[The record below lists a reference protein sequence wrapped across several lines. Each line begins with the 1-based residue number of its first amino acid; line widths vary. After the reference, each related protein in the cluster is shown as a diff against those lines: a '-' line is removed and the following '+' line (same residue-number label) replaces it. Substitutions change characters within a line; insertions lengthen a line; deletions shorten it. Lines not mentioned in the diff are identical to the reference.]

1 MTARPCRVLTLR
13 RKSFLQDIVPVHVRA
28 RCAVVISAPETCCR
42 ITPMKNDFEEKM
54 ADIMIGEAVTALLDE
69 DVAISWA
76 VLTERLRAAIEHETD
91 EDRVRAGLRAIEE
104 VRREMQIRA
113 GEKIGVPG
121 AYGLSAQKL
130 H

>member
-1 MTARPCRVLTLR
+1 
-13 RKSFLQDIVPVHVRA
+13 
-28 RCAVVISAPETCCR
+28 
-42 ITPMKNDFEEKM
+42 MKNDFEEKM

-91 EDRVRAGLRAIEE
+91 EDRVRAGLHAIEE
-104 VRREMQIRA
+104 VRREMQIRT
-113 GEKIGVPG
+113 GEKTGVTG
-121 AYGLSAQKL
+121 ADGLSAQKL

>member
-1 MTARPCRVLTLR
+1 VPDIYTAVEKFYAGQITLLCPDQFCCG
-13 RKSFLQDIVPVHVRA
+13 KLRA
-28 RCAVVISAPETCCR
+28 RNLLPDN
-42 ITPMKNDFEEKM
+42 PMKNDFEEKM

-76 VLTERLRAAIEHETD
+76 VLTDRLRAAIEHETD

-104 VRREMQIRA
+104 VRREMHIRA
-113 GEKIGVPG
+113 GEKTGF
-121 AYGLSAQKL
+121 ASADDLSSQKL

>member
-1 MTARPCRVLTLR
+1 
-13 RKSFLQDIVPVHVRA
+13 
-28 RCAVVISAPETCCR
+28 
-42 ITPMKNDFEEKM
+42 MKNNFEEKM

-76 VLTERLRAAIEHETD
+76 ALTDRLRSAIENATD
-91 EDRVRAGLRAIEE
+91 EDRIRAGLRAIEE

-113 GEKIGVPG
+113 GEKTDV
-121 AYGLSAQKL
+121 ASLREQKL

>member
-1 MTARPCRVLTLR
+1 
-13 RKSFLQDIVPVHVRA
+13 
-28 RCAVVISAPETCCR
+28 
-42 ITPMKNDFEEKM
+42 MKNDFEEKM

-91 EDRVRAGLRAIEE
+91 EERVRAGLRAIEE

-113 GEKIGVPG
+113 GGKTGVAG
-121 AYGLSAQKL
+121 ADGLSAQKL